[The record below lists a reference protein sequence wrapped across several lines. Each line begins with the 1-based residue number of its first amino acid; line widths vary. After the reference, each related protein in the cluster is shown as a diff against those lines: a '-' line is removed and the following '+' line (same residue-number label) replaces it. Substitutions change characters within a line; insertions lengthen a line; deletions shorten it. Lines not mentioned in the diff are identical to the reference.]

1 MLAPMVG
8 RPYVHGI
15 GSGEFCMR
23 HAILAAILLLGLA
36 PRPGMAADAA
46 PLPLAAHRAVYA
58 LTLQSARG
66 DVVAASGSMAYDVTD
81 ACDAWAVRQRLTMTL
96 TNRNGQ
102 DIEMVSD
109 YTTWESKDGLRLRF
123 RLRQTTE
130 EAVSSELSG
139 KGSLPHIGSP
149 GIATYDMPPD
159 TTKDLP
165 AGTVFPMAHTERLLE
180 AAQAGK
186 KFIALPLFDGTSP
199 DGAQYSGVA
208 ITGWDKPAA
217 NKYSVLAALPST
229 RVHIGFFDRGKHA
242 LLPDYEVGMR
252 YWANGIADD
261 LAMDFGSFVMH
272 GALTSLVLPAKPA
285 C

>member
-1 MLAPMVG
+1 
-8 RPYVHGI
+8 
-15 GSGEFCMR
+15 MR
-23 HAILAAILLLGLA
+23 HAIVAAILLLGFA

-46 PLPLAAHRAVYA
+46 PLALAAHRAVYA

-96 TNRNGQ
+96 TNRDGQ

-109 YTTWESKDGLRLRF
+109 YTTWETKDGLQLRF

-130 EAVSSELSG
+130 DAVRSELSG
-139 KGSLPHIGSP
+139 QASLKPDGGP
-149 GIATYDMPPD
+149 GVASYDMPPD

-165 AGTVFPMAHTERLLE
+165 AGTVFPMAHTERLLQ
-180 AAQAGK
+180 AARAGR

-199 DGAQYSGVA
+199 DGAQDSGVA

-217 NKYSVLAALPST
+217 NKYPVLAALPST
-229 RVHIGFFDRGKHA
+229 RVHIGFFDRGKNA
-242 LLPDYEVGMR
+242 QVPDYEVGMR
-252 YWANGIADD
+252 YWADGIADD

-272 GALTSLVLPAKPA
+272 GALTSLELPPKPG